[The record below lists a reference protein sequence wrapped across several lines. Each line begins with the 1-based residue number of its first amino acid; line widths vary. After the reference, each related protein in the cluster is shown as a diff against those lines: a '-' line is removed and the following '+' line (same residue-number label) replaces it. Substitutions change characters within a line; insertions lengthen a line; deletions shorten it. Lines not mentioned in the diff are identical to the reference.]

1 MISALKEL
9 LLLHGVLP
17 GTLRVA
23 VSIGSAC
30 VLHGWV
36 AAGLKFILIF
46 VLSVH
51 SALHLAQMVS
61 YCRRF
66 LLLLKTLVLF
76 AAFACS
82 LCKVRLC

>member
-30 VLHGWV
+30 VFHGWV

-51 SALHLAQMVS
+51 FALQLAQMVS